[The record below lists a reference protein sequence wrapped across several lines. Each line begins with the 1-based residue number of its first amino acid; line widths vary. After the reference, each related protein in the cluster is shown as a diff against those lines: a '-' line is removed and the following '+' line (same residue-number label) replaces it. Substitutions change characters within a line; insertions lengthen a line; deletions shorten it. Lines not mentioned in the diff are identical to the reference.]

1 MRSCAPSDVSVD
13 TVRQRILRGDIVRMG
28 FAGGES
34 VWWFDDPYEPVD
46 DAVMQMAM
54 LGHNGGPLLDE
65 SGDSLF
71 GWEGNSQTWY
81 YALSG

>member
-1 MRSCAPSDVSVD
+1 MRDLVVP
-13 TVRQRILRGDIVRMG
+13 Q
-28 FAGGES
+28 GEKES
-34 VWWFDDPYEPVD
+34 HEKRARRLFDDPYEPVD